1 MKVSSFFYIKTVSL
15 KRIYKTSVKIFKEKK
30 WLLDLKY
37 RSLCKYLEIDHQ
49 ITAGAEIRI
58 INALLLLTHNV
69 TSGPESPAA
78 FSFLG
83 IDISVCVTRVNGYLA
98 GINILVTLLTTYTT
112 TPTATHYN

>member
-1 MKVSSFFYIKTVSL
+1 MVIRFEIH
-15 KRIYKTSVKIFKEKK
+15 
-30 WLLDLKY
+30 

-49 ITAGAEIRI
+49 IAAGAEIRI

-83 IDISVCVTRVNGYLA
+83 IDISVCVTRVSGYLA

-112 TPTATHYN
+112 TLTATHYN